1 MCRLRK
7 AEEES
12 FRGQGSPPQAAPPQ
26 HNVVDQSRKLW
37 RYSMRKLMT
46 GLIVLIAATATV
58 GLAQDTKPRAYTLV
72 VSGAR

>member
-1 MCRLRK
+1 
-7 AEEES
+7 
-12 FRGQGSPPQAAPPQ
+12 
-26 HNVVDQSRKLW
+26 
-37 RYSMRKLMT
+37 MRKLMT